1 MFCLAN
7 LALRGDHLILG
18 VVQPSYIPWRGYFDI
33 IRRSDIFVFYDDV
46 QYDKNGWRNRNR
58 IKTSQG
64 SIWLTIPVLSGG
76 AVSEGRL
83 IRDVRIE
90 AGSRWNVK
98 HWKSIEQAYSKA
110 PHFEW
115 VAEKLRP
122 IYETE
127 FEFLADVDVALT
139 IACCELL
146 GLTTNGRFRRS
157 SEFQCEGVKLDRL
170 ISLIRQTGASHY
182 ISGPSARDYIDEK
195 QFEGA
200 GVALEYMKY
209 QYVEY
214 PQLYP
219 PFDGAVS
226 IIDLLVMEGCR
237 AVDWL

>member
-1 MFCLAN
+1 M
-7 LALRGDHLILG
+7 ILG

-33 IRRSDIFVFYDDV
+33 IRRSDLFVFYDDV

-76 AVSEGRL
+76 AVSERRL

-90 AGSRWNVK
+90 AGTRWSVK
-98 HWKSIEQAYSKA
+98 HWKSIQQAYSKA
-110 PHFEW
+110 PYFEW
-115 VAEKLRP
+115 VAQKLRP

-146 GLTTNGRFRRS
+146 GLTTVGRFRRS

-170 ISLIRQTGASHY
+170 ISLIRQTGATHY
-182 ISGPSARDYIDEK
+182 ISGPSAREYISAQRFDE
-195 QFEGA
+195 A
-200 GVALEYMKY
+200 GVRLEYMEY
-209 QYVEY
+209 QYGEY

-226 IIDLLVMEGCR
+226 IIDLLCMQGEG
-237 AVDWL
+237 AIHWLNSSIPV